1 MKKQQL
7 KVFAFDIP
15 ISDDIPTKTFTIQGR
30 ISEKT
35 TASLYQKDE
44 IDCIRINVVVEDTNE
59 AQKKCELGITQNT
72 PKHPNVLRIPN
83 ALWYGYIIARK
94 QEEVIELNVHITEI

>member
-1 MKKQQL
+1 MEKQQL

-15 ISDDIPTKTFTIQGR
+15 VSDDTPTKTFTIQGR

-35 TASLYQKDE
+35 TAALYQKDE
-44 IDCIRINVVVEDTNE
+44 IDFIRINVVVEEDE
-59 AQKKCELGITQNT
+59 VQKKCELGITQNT

-94 QEEVIELNVHITEI
+94 QQEVIELNVHITEI